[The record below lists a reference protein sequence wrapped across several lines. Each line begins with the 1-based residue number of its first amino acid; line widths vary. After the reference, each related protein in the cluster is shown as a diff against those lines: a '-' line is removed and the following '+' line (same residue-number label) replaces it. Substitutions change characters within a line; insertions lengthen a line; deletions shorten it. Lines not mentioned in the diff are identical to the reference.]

1 MIWSVADDWQRVSSG
16 RCTLQIDFIYRVA
29 QSSEISTHLC
39 FSAKTGFGE
48 SDGLLDKYA
57 PAHTKPPQA
66 CICDTYSH
74 SVNMALYPRHNGAKP
89 FQLPFCCLSYRP
101 NYQGVIQFYCHWHT
115 LSSV

>member
-16 RCTLQIDFIYRVA
+16 RCTLQIDFTKRFA
-29 QSSEISTHLC
+29 ESSEKSTDLC
-39 FSAKTGFGE
+39 FSAKTAGFGE

-57 PAHTKPPQA
+57 PATHQTSQA

-89 FQLPFCCLSYRP
+89 FPIAVLLSI
-101 NYQGVIQFYCHWHT
+101 VST
-115 LSSV
+115 